1 MTSTSVTVAT
11 NEDNCRA
18 RGHRAG
24 WVAYT
29 DGDSRWAVLV
39 RSCLQYGGG
48 KAGHCGRVRAR
59 RASVRARGLPG
70 RAGLLRRIKMIDGRT
85 FGLASAGIVVAVARP
100 SSSRAAGRRHHGRAP
115 LPR

>member
-1 MTSTSVTVAT
+1 MAT
-11 NEDNCRA
+11 ADGRFSFGLVYNT
-18 RGHRAG
+18 AG
-24 WVAYT
+24 VKPGIA
-29 DGDSRWAVLV
+29 AVL
-39 RSCLQYGGG
+39 
-48 KAGHCGRVRAR
+48 GHAAHPCARA
-59 RASVRARGLPG
+59 G

>member
-1 MTSTSVTVAT
+1 MAT
-11 NEDNCRA
+11 ADGRFSFGLVYNTA
-18 RGHRAG
+18 GVKPGIAAVLGHAAHPCVRAG
-24 WVAYT
+24 V
-29 DGDSRWAVLV
+29 
-39 RSCLQYGGG
+39 
-48 KAGHCGRVRAR
+48 
-59 RASVRARGLPG
+59 PG